1 MSCKKF
7 QTDVKKA
14 FDVLEGKKNISA
26 ENRKSIIDKL
36 KSIDGI
42 KCDKKLS
49 KQIYSIFDKH
59 FGPKQNYTE
68 SRALELYADLAKQLE
83 TKLDCADESDS
94 DSGSDSESD
103 CDLKNERLTELR
115 DQLRKSQLRESIPPL
130 RNTEQDMW
138 LCPDCKCEVCECI
151 KTTLAERMSRRSQS
165 PCPDR
170 MSRRSQSPFIN
181 RMSQQTPRAQSP
193 CPERLSQRAQSPC
206 PERLSQRAQSPG
218 PEHTHQRTPRAQ
230 SPYLS
235 RRSQSPGSELI
246 SRRSPSPKS
255 YRCPK
260 CQAIEAECRCLET
273 ALKDRMSQRSQQAK
287 SPMLARLSQRVQ
299 SSNDTLCPICKVA
312 ECICEEQALLA
323 RLSRRTLSPSDR
335 RSIRICPKCK
345 YADCECPIHSQR
357 ATSQC
362 ALFREQMEL
371 SAPQKIRETT
381 SQKQASENP
390 TTVAIEKELRD
401 AIDQTSKSSIVE
413 KLQNAMKVAE
423 IDVAVIS
430 PDLKL
435 ESVKLIEKE
444 LINTTVI
451 PRIFKLNILSS
462 NNEVKEH
469 VAKINKIIEN
479 EWTKLSKEQRINF
492 INLE

>member
-14 FDVLEGKKNISA
+14 FDVLGGNKYISA
-26 ENRKSIIDKL
+26 DNRESIINNL
-36 KSIDGI
+36 KSISGI

-49 KQIYSIFDKH
+49 RKIYSIFDKH
-59 FGPKQNYTE
+59 FGNKQNYTE
-68 SRALELYADLAKQLE
+68 SRLLELSDDLAKQLE

-138 LCPDCKCEVCECI
+138 LCPECKCEVCECI

-165 PCPDR
+165 P
-170 MSRRSQSPFIN
+170 FIN
-181 RMSQQTPRAQSP
+181 RMSQQTP
-193 CPERLSQRAQSPC
+193 
-206 PERLSQRAQSPG
+206 RAQSPG

-235 RRSQSPGSELI
+235 RRSQSPGPELI

-287 SPMLARLSQRVQ
+287 SPMLERLTQRVQ
-299 SSNDTLCPICKVA
+299 SSNGTLCPICKVA
-312 ECICEEQALLA
+312 ECICEEKALLA
-323 RLSRRTLSPSDR
+323 RLSRRSLSPGDR
-335 RSIRICPKCK
+335 RSIRICPRCGS
-345 YADCECPIHSQR
+345 ADCECPIHSQR

-362 ALFREQMEL
+362 ALFREQREL
-371 SAPQKIRETT
+371 AALQKIRETT
-381 SQKQASENP
+381 SQKQVSENP
-390 TTVAIEKELRD
+390 TTIAIEKEL
-401 AIDQTSKSSIVE
+401 
-413 KLQNAMKVAE
+413 QNAIKPNSTSAIVDKLENAIKIAE
-423 IDVAVIS
+423 IKAAVIS
-430 PDLKL
+430 P
-435 ESVKLIEKE
+435 EIISEGVKIIEKA
-444 LINTTVI
+444 LIDITVI
-451 PRIFKLNILSS
+451 PKIFKLNISS
-462 NNEVKEH
+462 TDDTVKEH
-469 VAKINKIIEN
+469 LTKINKIIEDK
-479 EWTKLSKEQRINF
+479 WKLLSDEQKRNYIT
-492 INLE
+492 LY